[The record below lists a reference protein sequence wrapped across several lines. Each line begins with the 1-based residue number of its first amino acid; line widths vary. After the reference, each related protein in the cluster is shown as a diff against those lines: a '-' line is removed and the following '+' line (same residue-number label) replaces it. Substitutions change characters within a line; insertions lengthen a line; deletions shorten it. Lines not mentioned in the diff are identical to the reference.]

1 MICKK
6 CGKTIQDGST
16 FCAHCGCDLR
26 DTAPSNQFNNTEEQ
40 IPLLLLARQ
49 IVKHKVAVIIS
60 FIVVALGIGGYIA
73 FKKHAEK
80 KKAESELVAMI
91 KHYAGILGSYKSTS
105 SYNPI
110 KLYLGSDNKA
120 RITIN
125 VGKYNERS
133 YLGYWREKAEDY
145 PIEIDFSDSFEI
157 YIGNKERS
165 YCRTLYLYNNRLWE
179 SLSAIRSYD
188 YSASELLEKE

>member
-1 MICKK
+1 MICKN
-6 CGKTIQDGST
+6 CGKTIQEGSS

-26 DTAPSNQFNNTEEQ
+26 DSSPSNHSNNTEEQ
-40 IPLLLLARQ
+40 IPLLILARQ
-49 IVKHKVAVIIS
+49 IVKHKIAVIVS
-60 FIVVALGIGGYIA
+60 AIVVAIGIGGYIA
-73 FKKHAEK
+73 IKKKAEK

-91 KHYAGILGSYKSTS
+91 EHYAGILGTYKSTS

-110 KLYLGSDNKA
+110 KLYLGGDNKA

-133 YLGYWREKAEDY
+133 YLGYWREKAEGY

-165 YCRTLYLYNNRLWE
+165 YCSTLYLYNNRLWD
-179 SLSAIRSYD
+179 SMSAIRSYD
-188 YSASELLEKE
+188 YGASELRKKE

>member
-26 DTAPSNQFNNTEEQ
+26 DAAPSNQFNNTEEQ
-40 IPLLLLARQ
+40 IPLLLLARH

-60 FIVVALGIGGYIA
+60 VIVVALGIGGYIA

-125 VGKYNERS
+125 AGKYNERS

>member
-26 DTAPSNQFNNTEEQ
+26 DAAPSNQFNNTEEQ
-40 IPLLLLARQ
+40 IPLLLLARH

-60 FIVVALGIGGYIA
+60 VIVVALGIGGYIA

>member
-26 DTAPSNQFNNTEEQ
+26 DIAPSNQFNNTEEQ

>member
-16 FCAHCGCDLR
+16 FCANCGCDLR
-26 DTAPSNQFNNTEEQ
+26 DCAPSNQSNNSEEQ
-40 IPLLLLARQ
+40 IPLLLLVRY
-49 IVKHKVAVIIS
+49 IVKHKVIAIVSVVVI
-60 FIVVALGIGGYIA
+60 ALSIGGYII

-91 KHYAGILGSYKSTS
+91 EHYAGILGSYKSTS

-110 KLYLGSDNKA
+110 RLYLGSDNKA

-157 YIGNKERS
+157 YIGNKEHS

-179 SLSAIRSYD
+179 SMSAIRSYD
-188 YSASELLEKE
+188 YNASELLEKE

>member
-60 FIVVALGIGGYIA
+60 VIVVALGIGGYIA

>member
-1 MICKK
+1 M
-6 CGKTIQDGST
+6 
-16 FCAHCGCDLR
+16 
-26 DTAPSNQFNNTEEQ
+26 
-40 IPLLLLARQ
+40 
-49 IVKHKVAVIIS
+49 KHKNAVIETA
-60 FIVVALGIGGYIA
+60 IVEKKDKDGYIA
-73 FKKHAEK
+73 IKKKKKK

-91 KHYAGILGSYKSTS
+91 EHYAGILGTYKSTS

-110 KLYLGSDNKA
+110 KLYLGGDNKA

-133 YLGYWREKAEDY
+133 YLGYWREKAEGY

-165 YCRTLYLYNNRLWE
+165 YCSTLYLYNNRLWE
-179 SLSAIRSYD
+179 SMSAIRSYD
-188 YSASELLEKE
+188 YGASELLKKE

>member
-26 DTAPSNQFNNTEEQ
+26 DAAPSNQFNNTEEQ
-40 IPLLLLARQ
+40 IPLLLLARH

-60 FIVVALGIGGYIA
+60 VIVVALGIGGYIA

-145 PIEIDFSDSFEI
+145 PIEIDFSDSFDI

>member
-26 DTAPSNQFNNTEEQ
+26 GTAPSNHPNNTEEQ

-49 IVKHKVAVIIS
+49 IVKHKVAAIVS
-60 FIVVALGIGGYIA
+60 VIVVALGIGGYVA
-73 FKKHAEK
+73 FKNYAEK
-80 KKAESELVAMI
+80 KKVESELVAMLE
-91 KHYAGILGSYKSTS
+91 HYAGILGTYKSTS
-105 SYNPI
+105 SYYPI

-165 YCRTLYLYNNRLWE
+165 YCSTLYLFNNRLWE
-179 SLSAIRSYD
+179 SMSAIRSYD

>member
-6 CGKTIQDGST
+6 CGKTILDGST
-16 FCAHCGCDLR
+16 FCAHCGFDLR
-26 DTAPSNQFNNTEEQ
+26 DSVPSNQSCNTEDQ

-49 IVKHKVAVIIS
+49 IVKHKVATIIS
-60 FIVVALGIGGYIA
+60 VIVVALTIGGYIA
-73 FKKHAEK
+73 FKKHVEK
-80 KKAESELVAMI
+80 KKVESEIVAMI
-91 KHYAGILGSYKSTS
+91 EHYAGILGFYKISS

-110 KLYLGSDNKA
+110 KLYLGGDNKA

-145 PIEIDFSDSFEI
+145 PIEIDFSESFEI

-165 YCRTLYLYNNRLWE
+165 YCRTLYLYDNRLWE
-179 SLSAIRSYD
+179 SLSAIRSLD
-188 YSASELLEKE
+188 YGASELLEKE

>member
-60 FIVVALGIGGYIA
+60 VIVVALGIGGYIA
-73 FKKHAEK
+73 FKKNTEK

>member
-26 DTAPSNQFNNTEEQ
+26 DTAPSNQSGNTEEQ

-49 IVKHKVAVIIS
+49 IAKHKVAAIVS
-60 FIVVALGIGGYIA
+60 VIVVTLGIGGYIA
-73 FKKHAEK
+73 IKKHAEK
-80 KKAESELVAMI
+80 KKAESELFAMI
-91 KHYAGILGSYKSTS
+91 EHYTDIMGSYKSTS

-120 RITIN
+120 RTTIN
-125 VGKYNERS
+125 VGKYNERT

-165 YCRTLYLYNNRLWE
+165 YCSTLYLYDNRLWE
-179 SLSAIRSYD
+179 SMSAIRSYD
-188 YSASELLEKE
+188 YRASELLEKE